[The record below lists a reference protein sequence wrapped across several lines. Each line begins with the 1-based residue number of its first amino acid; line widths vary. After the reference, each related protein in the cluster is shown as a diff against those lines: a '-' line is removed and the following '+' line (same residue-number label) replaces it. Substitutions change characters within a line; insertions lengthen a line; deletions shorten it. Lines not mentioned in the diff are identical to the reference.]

1 MHLTYFWLD
10 IGTLLFPLLLS
21 FDRKVAFW
29 KSWKYLFPAMFT
41 VALFFLV
48 WDYFFTVW
56 GVWGFTH
63 KYLLGIFA
71 GPLPL
76 EEIAFFLVVPYA
88 CVFVYECLRI
98 YFPADP
104 FRRVYP
110 WLNWLFLLLCLL
122 ALGFYH
128 DRLYTSVTALFLA
141 GTLAAHIFI
150 FKSRYMGY
158 FYLAWIICIVPMLIV
173 NGVLTS
179 LPVVW
184 YNDTQNI
191 GFRVGTIPFEDF
203 FYNML
208 CMLMNVGI
216 FEMLRRRKQKSVSLP
231 AEPASA

>member
-10 IGTLLFPLLLS
+10 IGTLFFPFLLS

-41 VALFFLV
+41 VAMFFLV
-48 WDYFFTVW
+48 WDWFFTVW
-56 GVWGFTH
+56 GVWGFTP

-76 EEIAFFLVVPYA
+76 EEIVFFLVVPYA

-98 YFPADP
+98 YVPSDP
-104 FRRVYP
+104 FRHVFP
-110 WLNWLFLLLCLL
+110 GLNWAVLLLCMM
-122 ALGFYH
+122 ALGLHH
-128 DRLYTSVTALFLA
+128 DKLYPAVTALFLA
-141 GTLAAHIFI
+141 GAVAAHMFI
-150 FKSRYMGY
+150 FKSKYMGY
-158 FYLAWIICIVPMLIV
+158 FYLAWIICILPMLIV

-216 FEMLRRRKQKSVSLP
+216 FEMLRRKKQNQSSLP
-231 AEPASA
+231 AEPLSA